1 MFVRKV
7 CRSQPMATMLKAHTI
22 KQETGDSKL
31 FYKGGGILECA
42 KNRGEISTVC
52 SSFQISFK
60 HRE

>member
-31 FYKGGGILECA
+31 FYKGGGDFGVCQ
-42 KNRGEISTVC
+42 KQRGD
-52 SSFQISFK
+52 
-60 HRE
+60 